1 MAGLCPAFSFV
12 EKKNGRSSGTAV
24 FIELRPSSVN
34 RFPGGKQITTN
45 FSAACNV
52 HDCSAKGSNQMENLF
67 LTTLLISVVIGVLV
81 IYHVT
86 PEG

>member
-1 MAGLCPAFSFV
+1 
-12 EKKNGRSSGTAV
+12 
-24 FIELRPSSVN
+24 
-34 RFPGGKQITTN
+34 
-45 FSAACNV
+45 
-52 HDCSAKGSNQMENLF
+52 MENLF

>member
-1 MAGLCPAFSFV
+1 MAGLCPAFSFA
-12 EKKNGRSSGTAV
+12 EKKDGRSLGAAG

-52 HDCSAKGSNQMENLF
+52 HDCSAEGPNRMENLF

>member
-1 MAGLCPAFSFV
+1 V
-12 EKKNGRSSGTAV
+12 
-24 FIELRPSSVN
+24 
-34 RFPGGKQITTN
+34 
-45 FSAACNV
+45 
-52 HDCSAKGSNQMENLF
+52 KGSNEMENLF

>member
-1 MAGLCPAFSFV
+1 VRPGLSSRDHQALTAFLS
-12 EKKNGRSSGTAV
+12 KDGDKSAA
-24 FIELRPSSVN
+24 
-34 RFPGGKQITTN
+34 TN
-45 FSAACNV
+45 FSAAWSV
-52 HDCSAKGSNQMENLF
+52 RGCSVKGSNEIENLF